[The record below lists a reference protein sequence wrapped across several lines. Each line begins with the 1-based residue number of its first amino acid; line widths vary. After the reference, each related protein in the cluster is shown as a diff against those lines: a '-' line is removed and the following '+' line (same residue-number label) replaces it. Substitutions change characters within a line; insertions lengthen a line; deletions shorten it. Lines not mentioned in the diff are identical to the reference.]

1 VYTGVIC
8 NPMSS
13 GMNIEQNASADLA
26 GPMVS
31 NECSRRISRWIVCQ
45 NGAREHYA
53 IPRALARHQVLDRMF
68 TDFWV
73 PPWSWLS
80 CLPGGRRLRDRWHV
94 DLAKAPVSSLGSRML
109 SFELR
114 QRLAG
119 RHGWP
124 QVMERNRVFQEVTV
138 GMLKRLEKNLQAPTT
153 VFSYSYSA
161 RDVFRFA
168 KERGWQ
174 TVLGQIDPG
183 PEEERIVAEESD
195 RYPQMGSKWN
205 PAPDV
210 YWDIWREELGL
221 ADRIIVNSE
230 WSRQCL
236 LKDGVPGEKLEVV
249 PLVYG
254 VTDAGDQ
261 RESRSQKAGAST
273 ARYSGATMGHL
284 PNDAGRSRVL
294 RVLFLGQIILRKG
307 VGRLLEAM
315 RMLKD
320 EPVEL
325 ILAGPSMI
333 DPSAWEDLP
342 NVRWIGPVPRGEVG
356 KVYGDADCFILPTL
370 SDGYALT
377 QLEALSWGLPVIASK
392 HCGSAVTHHRN
403 GWILDDIEPA
413 TISAAIRVALRQAL
427 PDIRPPE
434 FSIDDL
440 GAALIR

>member
-1 VYTGVIC
+1 
-8 NPMSS
+8 M
-13 GMNIEQNASADLA
+13 LA
-26 GPMVS
+26 
-31 NECSRRISRWIVCQ
+31 
-45 NGAREHYA
+45 
-53 IPRALARHQVLDRMF
+53 
-68 TDFWV
+68 
-73 PPWSWLS
+73 
-80 CLPGGRRLRDRWHV
+80 
-94 DLAKAPVSSLGSRML
+94 
-109 SFELR
+109 FELR

-119 RHGWP
+119 CHGWP
-124 QVMERNRVFQEVTV
+124 QVMERNRAFQAVTV
-138 GMLKRLEKNLQAPTT
+138 GMLKRLEMKQQSPTT

-183 PEEERIVAEESD
+183 PEEERIVAEESA

-205 PAPDV
+205 PAPDA

-221 ADRIIVNSE
+221 ADRIIVNSD

-254 VTDAGDQ
+254 VTDAAYSV
-261 RESRSQKAGAST
+261 ESPSPKAGAS
-273 ARYSGATMGHL
+273 ADRYSGATMGHL
-284 PNDAGRSRVL
+284 PNGAGQSRVL
-294 RVLFLGQIILRKG
+294 RLLFLGQIILRKG

-333 DPSAWEDLP
+333 DPSAWADLP

-356 KVYGDADCFILPTL
+356 KIYRDADCFILPTL

-392 HCGSAVTHHRN
+392 HCGSAVTHNRS

-413 TISAAIRVALRQAL
+413 TISAAIRVALRQTL
-427 PDIRPPE
+427 PDIQPPE